1 MTDDRERPA
10 ARALLWAAALLA
22 ALPASGCVWAEQRA
36 LDFTDMFR
44 LEGRVGYGLR
54 AQANAGEL
62 LHAGVG
68 SSRTWG
74 AGLVYGRVE
83 SNPSTE
89 DHFPLSIVWTI
100 VDRTQEAV
108 HRLPVGEEGRTGTH
122 RCFILFPGAIGSS
135 SALKT
140 DLHYFDLEVGFLA
153 LFWGLE
159 AGFSL
164 GELADWVLGLF
175 KFDDSWEFLDIAG
188 DDRPADREIKR
199 VWIPRFE
206 KEPLLQPR

>member
-1 MTDDRERPA
+1 
-10 ARALLWAAALLA
+10 
-22 ALPASGCVWAEQRA
+22 
-36 LDFTDMFR
+36 MFR

-159 AGFSL
+159 AGFSP